1 MADTLFQWP
10 GGKSGQFDRIMKLMP
25 DHECFVEG
33 FGGSGV
39 ITLNKPKSVVDVYN
53 DLDSELVHFFVVYR
67 EAPEQLCNWLESV
80 PYSYSTYEDFVDAFY
95 GEANEDRDE
104 QRLPGRTITDNLATA
119 DDISYNDVRRAGIFF
134 TLRYTQFGAK
144 YQGRSGFG
152 RSKVQN
158 GAETFNNAKER
169 LREFVGCWDHVTIEN
184 VSYEKLIDTYDSEET
199 FYYFDPPYIGTEE
212 YYLESNFNH
221 AKFVENL
228 ERIEGYW
235 IVSYDKIPKKLE
247 KYHITR
253 EKSTNFIDSGMK
265 GEGKE
270 TVETLIMN
278 FQPDNTQGF
287 TSSGQSSISEVVG
300 NGEQSEDEEDGEK
313 LFESTDTNG
322 DDETAADDWLGTEEE
337 EDDDEEGWLADE
349 I

>member
-10 GGKSGQFDRIMKLMP
+10 GGKSGQYDRIHDLMP

-39 ITLNKPKSVVDVYN
+39 VTLNKPAAEVDVYN

-67 EAPEQLCNWLESV
+67 EAPDRLIEWLEKV

-104 QRLPGRTITDNLATA
+104 SRLPGTTITDNLATEK
-119 DDISYNDVRRAGIFF
+119 DISYNDVRRAGIFF

-158 GAETFNNAKER
+158 GAETFSNAKER

-184 VSYEKLIDTYDSEET
+184 VSYNKLASSYDSPDT
-199 FYYFDPPYIGTEE
+199 LWYFDPPYIGTEQ
-212 YYLESNFNH
+212 YYLESDFSH
-221 AKFVENL
+221 KKFVEHL
-228 ERIEGYW
+228 ETLEGYW
-235 IVSYDKIPKKLE
+235 IVSYDKIPEQLK
-247 KYHITR
+247 KYHVTR
-253 EKSTNFIDSGMK
+253 ERSTNFIDSGVK
-265 GEGKE
+265 GEGKD

-278 FQPDNTQGF
+278 FKPDDVQKF
-287 TSSGQSSISEVVG
+287 TTSGQSSSDEWTQSSTDDEP
-300 NGEQSEDEEDGEK
+300 EQEETK
-313 LFESTDTNG
+313 LFDTDSELSNEDTNG
-322 DDETAADDWLGTEEE
+322 DTEG
-337 EDDDEEGWLADE
+337 DNISLFN
-349 I
+349 